1 VALLEA
7 AASRLPMVTCEIG
20 TGTSYVNRQGET
32 GYVVPPAD
40 PMGLAD
46 AMRRLWADP
55 AGARRMGDNARR
67 RYEAL
72 FTARQ
77 MGAAHAA
84 LYARLL
90 GVERPLETTAA

>member
-1 VALLEA
+1 
-7 AASRLPMVTCEIG
+7 
-20 TGTSYVNRQGET
+20 VNRDGET

-40 PMGLAD
+40 PRSLA
-46 AMRRLWADP
+46 AALRRLWADP
-55 AGARRMGDNARR
+55 EAARRMGDNARR

-90 GVERPLETTAA
+90 GIERSLETTPA